1 VVFAPLEGTPQILLA
16 YHLKT
21 LKLPTCLREYNK
33 LVRQCASDAVD
44 QGRYLLRLPEL
55 ELIERE
61 RRMIE
66 RRIKD
71 AKFPTVKSLD
81 SFDFLALPSLNKMLV
96 LELARRTTSSGARIS
111 SPSATAARAR
121 AISRSGSAW
130 QPARRV
136 DRLALSRRR
145 LWSTNCSKR
154 ATKNGY
160 CAFSVSSP
168 ATSC

>member
-44 QGRYLLRLPEL
+44 QVRYLLRLPEL

-81 SFDFLALPSLNKMLV
+81 SFDFLAGQGVKHRTNRDLNNRVEPSHRGIKGRYGSMRGFKSHKAAAYFCRDYD
-96 LELARRTTSSGARIS
+96 ELCNFL
-111 SPSATAARAR
+111 
-121 AISRSGSAW
+121 
-130 QPARRV
+130 QPR
-136 DRLALSRRR
+136 SRRR
-145 LWSTNCSKR
+145 RSLRRSITAPR
-154 ATKNGY
+154 IMEA
-160 CAFSVSSP
+160 A
-168 ATSC
+168 